1 MFRPCLLLSISL
13 LTSSLLFGQDQY
25 YFYHGIPYG
34 SESTINPGSIIINAG
49 FDILQSATHSRELS
63 TMKIGTG
70 FYNVWENV
78 KDPFP
83 SIDKYGWGRFLGQEV
98 FPTSLSLDKAQYF
111 PNYTLHLIGGG
122 MDSRMMY
129 EWFKYYDVPYPTLMA
144 GLTIAT
150 YHFVNEAA
158 ENDKFV
164 GPNVDP
170 LADLYIFDVGGV
182 ILFTSDAVANFFSTT
197 LHMTAWPGQPA
208 WNPKYNT
215 IENQGQYYVIR
226 YHLPF
231 TERTSVFYHFGDN
244 GMLGLSF
251 RQENNESF
259 SAGAGFA
266 ARELRVVDSRNG
278 TRTETVTLGWIAG
291 LFWDRDNS
299 LLASFMASD
308 RINEKEVLNIYPGV
322 ISVFGFAPGMFASLG
337 KGNQFIVGITMRYLP
352 FGLAYRSSE

>member
-1 MFRPCLLLSISL
+1 MTRWFTLLFLFCPASSLLLS
-13 LTSSLLFGQDQY
+13 QDQY
-25 YFYHGIPYG
+25 YFYHGLDYG

-49 FDILQSATHSRELS
+49 FDILQSATHSRVLS
-63 TMKIGTG
+63 TMKLGTG

-78 KDPFP
+78 KNPFVP
-83 SIDKYGWGRFLGQEV
+83 IKDYGWGRFLGQEV
-98 FPTSLSLDKAQYF
+98 FPTSLSLDRAQYF
-111 PNYTLHLIGGG
+111 PNYTLHLVGGG

-129 EWFKYYDVPYPTLMA
+129 EWFKYYEVPYPTLMA

-170 LADLYIFDVGGV
+170 LADLYIFDIGGV
-182 ILFTSDAVANFFSTT
+182 ILFSSDAVKEFFSTT
-197 LHMTAWPGQPA
+197 LNMTAWPGQPA
-208 WNPKYNT
+208 WNPRFNT

-231 TERTSVFYHFGDN
+231 TERTSLFYHFGDN

-251 RQENNESF
+251 KQNNDESI
-259 SAGAGFA
+259 SVGGGFA

-278 TRTETVTLGWIAG
+278 TRTESVTLGWIAG
-291 LFWDRDNS
+291 IFWDRSNS
-299 LLASFMASD
+299 LLMSFMASD
-308 RINEKEVLNIYPGV
+308 RVNEKEVFNVYPGMV
-322 ISVFGFAPGMFASLG
+322 SIYGFKPGMFVSLG
-337 KGNQFIVGITMRYLP
+337 GANQVVAGITMRYFP
-352 FGLAYRSSE
+352 FGIAYRSSD